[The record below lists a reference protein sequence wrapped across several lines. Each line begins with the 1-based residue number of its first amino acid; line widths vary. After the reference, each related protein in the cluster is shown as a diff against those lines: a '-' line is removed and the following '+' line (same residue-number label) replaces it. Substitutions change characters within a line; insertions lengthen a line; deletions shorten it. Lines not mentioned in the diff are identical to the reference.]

1 MYVPTVS
8 SHINIWLRY
17 DILTLLP
24 FASRLSQTK
33 ASLTPTLLTF
43 VPSTRSAIYS
53 ILASPTL
60 KADRLKDIAKF
71 AVKLAR
77 STSSV
82 IGPAQM
88 PTAWAADELKALV
101 ETVKT
106 TERLK
111 GSGALHALLSQLVRV
126 VTGEEEKPKGKKAA
140 VKAVEEPKKTE
151 AAPKRK
157 LKKGSEKADGAAA
170 AQPEKKRKKKA
181 AAKAVEL
188 EVDEEVE
195 ME

>member
-1 MYVPTVS
+1 MPPS
-8 SHINIWLRY
+8 
-17 DILTLLP
+17 
-24 FASRLSQTK
+24 LSFQTK
-33 ASLTPTLLTF
+33 AGLSSTFTTF

-53 ILASPTL
+53 TLLSPTL

-77 STSSV
+77 STAS
-82 IGPAQM
+82 IITPANM
-88 PTAWAADELKALV
+88 ASAWAADELKSLV

-106 TERLK
+106 TDRLK
-111 GSGALHALLSQLVRV
+111 GSGALHALLGQLVRI
-126 VTGEEEKPKGKKAA
+126 VTGEEEKPKGKKGGKAA
-140 VKAVEEPKKTE
+140 AEAAPVEEKAKTE

-157 LKKGSEKADGAAA
+157 LKKGSEKEVGGA

-181 AAKAVEL
+181 AKAVEV